1 MNAHGPALRAIGM
14 AEAVTSQNATRYP
27 SDKTYSQDV
36 ASLQR
41 SAALLIEDQEVSD
54 EEARSQSSPAGPVP
68 SVG

>member
-1 MNAHGPALRAIGM
+1 MTDHGPALRAIGM
-14 AEAVTSQNATRYP
+14 AFVATSQNAARYP
-27 SDKTYSQDV
+27 SDETYSQDV

-41 SAALLIEDQEVSD
+41 SAALLEEDQEVSD